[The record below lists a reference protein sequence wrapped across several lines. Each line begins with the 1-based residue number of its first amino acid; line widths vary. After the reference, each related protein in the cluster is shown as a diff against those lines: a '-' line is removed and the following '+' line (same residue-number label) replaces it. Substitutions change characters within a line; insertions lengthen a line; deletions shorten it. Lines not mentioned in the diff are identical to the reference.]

1 MAANATR
8 RTGHNISVFSR
19 REKGVG
25 AREIGDERARRTRE
39 ERVGEGSST
48 RAKKQEKKGEIA
60 QQLLIFRN
68 QKKG

>member
-1 MAANATR
+1 M
-8 RTGHNISVFSR
+8 
-19 REKGVG
+19 G
-25 AREIGDERARRTRE
+25 AREIGDERARRTGE

>member
-1 MAANATR
+1 MAANAT

-25 AREIGDERARRTRE
+25 ARAIGDERARRTGE

-48 RAKKQEKKGEIA
+48 RAKSR
-60 QQLLIFRN
+60 RN
-68 QKKG
+68 RGKLRNNY